1 MNSKI
6 WERECECY
14 LFNEFLGGGG
24 GGGYTGY
31 EVAINAERNNT
42 LWRGLCNFLQC
53 LLPSFPREKLKK
65 IVI

>member
-1 MNSKI
+1 MRERMWMNFS
-6 WERECECY
+6 
-14 LFNEFLGGGG
+14 G